1 MKHTSLFATIL
12 FFLLVLTG
20 CTPSLPENP
29 TIDPQAY
36 LQNPAVLTV
45 GSENCDYTSIKEAL
59 THVDGVKNTIVIM
72 DAIHTE
78 AGIEIDQPVTIS
90 GLGANSTILQG
101 ADSLDNS
108 KDRVFLIKETGIA
121 HIDNMTIR
129 HGKITE
135 VPRCGAG
142 ILNLGDLTVD
152 RCIIRDNYTTY
163 GIAIDNKGK
172 MTVMNSDISHNKG
185 LKRPIED
192 ELSAKDCSGSGAAIK
207 VHDNSE
213 ALIMNCLISDNFS
226 YGKGGGI
233 HIACE
238 GKATVINCTIANNT
252 CEKEGG
258 GISLRGD
265 LNLYHCTITGNKSY
279 KGGGLYVSGKLNF
292 SGNIIALNK
301 AGDFI
306 PSSTGGMYGKA
317 VVETNTYNLIGD
329 GIYESAL
336 TGDPLL
342 LPLADNGGPTM
353 TFALDKKSPALN
365 QIPLASRLQDTDQ
378 RGADRKKKPSD
389 LGAFEK

>member
-1 MKHTSLFATIL
+1 MKNTNLLATFL
-12 FFLLVLTG
+12 FFLLTLTG
-20 CTPSLPENP
+20 CSTSMKANPS
-29 TIDPQAY
+29 IDPQVY
-36 LQNPAVLTV
+36 LQDPAVLTV
-45 GSENCDYTSIKEAL
+45 GSQNCDYTTIKEAL
-59 THVDGVKNTIVIM
+59 THVDTTKNTIAIM
-72 DAIHTE
+72 DVIHTE
-78 AGIEIDQPVTIS
+78 AGIEIDKPVTIS
-90 GLGANSTILQG
+90 GLGVNTTILQA
-101 ADSLDNS
+101 ADSLEHS
-108 KDRVFLIKETGIA
+108 SDRVFLIKENGIA

-185 LKRPIED
+185 LKRPLKD
-192 ELSAKDCSGSGAAIK
+192 EMAAKDCSGSGAAIK
-207 VHDNSE
+207 IHKNSE
-213 ALIMNCLISDNFS
+213 AFIANCLISDNFS
-226 YGKGGGI
+226 YGKGGGV

-238 GKATVINCTIANNT
+238 GKATIANCTITGNT

-265 LNLYHCTITGNKSY
+265 LNLYHCTITDNKAY

-306 PSSTGGMYGKA
+306 PGSTFGIYGKA
-317 VVETNTYNLIGD
+317 IVETNTYNLIGD
-329 GIYESAL
+329 GLYESAL
-336 TGDPLL
+336 SGDPLL
-342 LPLADNGGPTM
+342 LPLSDNGGPTM
-353 TFALDKKSPALN
+353 TFALDKNSPALN
-365 QIPLASRLQDTDQ
+365 QIPVESGIQDTDQ
-378 RGADRKKKPSD
+378 RGADRTKKPSD